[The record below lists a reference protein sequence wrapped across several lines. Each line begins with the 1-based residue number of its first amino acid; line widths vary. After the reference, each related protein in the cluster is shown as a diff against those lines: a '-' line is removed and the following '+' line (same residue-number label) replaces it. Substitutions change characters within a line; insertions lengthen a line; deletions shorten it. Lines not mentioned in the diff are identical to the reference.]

1 MSPRALPAARQPDD
15 ESGLPGAPLLRYAT
29 ERATGVLLTPR
40 GRFYLD
46 AGEVACVEAPEVPG
60 LGARLTGHIP
70 SARWQEAVRAA
81 GGRDVGAFLLAER
94 LLSRG
99 ELEICHLQA
108 VLDAAYCALPRP
120 HERTEFVPDV
130 AHWLGDVRATSAPAL
145 LAAVVRRRAWLR
157 RLLPWPEPDTT
168 PLLPR
173 AHPPAA
179 APRDRALL
187 DAADGR
193 RTPYQLAHGLRVSV
207 CAVLL
212 QARSLHAAGLLAPV
226 RGTPRRTAHPA
237 SPGPPRRAHPRPP
250 LPAAVHEAADPEI
263 SLLLRLR
270 NALEERL

>member
-1 MSPRALPAARQPDD
+1 MSPRALPAARQPDG
-15 ESGLPGAPLLRYAT
+15 ESRLPGAPLLRYT
-29 ERATGVLLTPR
+29 SERATGVLLTPR

-46 AGEVACVEAPEVPG
+46 AGEIACVEAPEVPG
-60 LGARLTGHIP
+60 LGARLSGHIS

-94 LLSRG
+94 LLGRG
-99 ELEICHLQA
+99 ELELCHLQA

-130 AHWLGDVRATSAPAL
+130 AHWLGDVRATPAPEL
-145 LAAVVRRRAWLR
+145 LAAVARRRAWLR
-157 RLLPWPEPDTT
+157 RLLPWPDPDTT
-168 PLLPR
+168 PLLSR
-173 AHPPAA
+173 AYSPAA

-212 QARSLHAAGLLAPV
+212 QARSLHTAGLLGPV
-226 RGTPRRTAHPA
+226 RSAPRRTAHPA
-237 SPGPPRRAHPRPP
+237 SPGLPHPRPP